1 MEELHFPEFLR
12 AYNWLYKESNAI
24 YHRLA
29 GYFGLSD
36 TAFWLL
42 YSLRETDRPLKQAEL
57 CSILC
62 SSKQTVNSAL
72 KNLEEEG
79 LIHLESAQGDR
90 RSKEVFLT
98 EAGSELAAASVDRV
112 LAIEEQAALRLSPE
126 ERLAILAL
134 ERRHVEALRQE
145 AERFLAENKED

>member
-79 LIHLESAQGDR
+79 LIRLKSAQGDR

>member
-1 MEELHFPEFLR
+1 MEVVDEVLELFMDLDASDEQLDCPFIF
-12 AYNWLYKESNAI
+12 ASAK
-24 YHRLA
+24 A
-29 GYFGLSD
+29 GY
-36 TAFWLL
+36 
-42 YSLRETDRPLKQAEL
+42 
-57 CSILC
+57 
-62 SSKQTVNSAL
+62 AL

-79 LIHLESAQGDR
+79 LIRLESAQGDR

-134 ERRHVEALRQE
+134 ERRQVEALWQE

>member
-79 LIHLESAQGDR
+79 LIRLESAQGDR
-90 RSKEVFLT
+90 RIKEVFLT

>member
-79 LIHLESAQGDR
+79 LIRLESAQGDR
-90 RSKEVFLT
+90 CSKEVFLT

>member
-42 YSLRETDRPLKQAEL
+42 YSLRETDQPLKQAEL

-79 LIHLESAQGDR
+79 LIRLESAQGDR